1 VKLGIG
7 LPNTLAHAIDGS
19 LFLSWARMAD
29 EAGFHTLG
37 TIDKPNYDSW
47 DPLTTLAAAA
57 PVTEQARLASTILIL
72 PPRNEVLVAKQA
84 AVIDQISGGRLDLGV
99 SVGGR
104 PDDFE
109 LLEASFDDRGRR
121 FGGQIGRIREIWEG
135 ARRADEDH
143 GVIGPAPVQQPG
155 PPILIGGSSEPAMKR
170 ALDIGDGYLFGVP
183 GPERMAEVTPWLRE
197 EAEKRGKK
205 GYSIG
210 GLAYVALGDDPSKAL
225 EIGVRQLVRYYGKL
239 WREPS
244 EICHSGPAEAIA
256 EHVARYA
263 EAGIDVLYLFPQ
275 IPDLAQVE
283 RLAEDV
289 LPAYL

>member
-7 LPNTLAHAIDGS
+7 LPNTLAHEIDRS

-57 PVTEQARLASTILIL
+57 PVTEQARLATTILLL
-72 PPRNEVLVAKQA
+72 PAYNETLVAKQA
-84 AVIDQISGGRLDLGV
+84 AVIDQLSGGRLDLGV
-99 SVGGR
+99 AVGSR
-104 PDDFE
+104 PDDYE

-121 FGGQIGRIREIWEG
+121 FTSQIARIREIWEG
-135 ARRADEDH
+135 ARGSDH
-143 GVIGPAPVQQPG
+143 GHGEVGPAPVQEPG
-155 PPILIGGSSEPAMKR
+155 PPIWIGGSSEPAMKR
-170 ALDIGDGYLFGVP
+170 ALDIGDGYLFGTP
-183 GPERMAEVTPWLRE
+183 GPERMAQMTPWLRE
-197 EAEKRGKK
+197 EAAKRGNTD
-205 GYSIG
+205 YPVA
-210 GLAYVALGDDPSKAL
+210 GLAYVAVGDDPAKAL
-225 EIGVRQLVRYYGKL
+225 EQGVHQLVRYYGKL

-244 EICHSGPAEAIA
+244 EICHAGPGEAIA
-256 EHVARYA
+256 EVVATYA
-263 EAGIDVLYLFPQ
+263 ESGIDLLYVFPQ

-289 LPAYL
+289 LPAYR